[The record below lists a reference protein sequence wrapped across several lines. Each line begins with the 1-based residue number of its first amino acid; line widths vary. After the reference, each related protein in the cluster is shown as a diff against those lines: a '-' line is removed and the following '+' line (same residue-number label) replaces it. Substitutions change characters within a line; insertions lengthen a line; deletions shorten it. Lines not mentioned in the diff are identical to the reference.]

1 MENEKRKK
9 GKRRTENVH
18 EVGGEGMWEIRGKQ
32 RGNECENEDCKGKNG
47 DRQTGRYVFSAAG
60 SEQLT

>member
-1 MENEKRKK
+1 MESGK
-9 GKRRTENVH
+9 GKMRTENVH
-18 EVGGEGMWEIRGKQ
+18 EVGGKGTWEIRGKQ
-32 RGNECENEDCKGKNG
+32 RGNECENEDSKGKKET